1 MLDGDSL
8 AQRRETLLRRLAGRV
23 HRDVGLSIERGPAVE
38 YTPQILHRL
47 IVPGH
52 RTGVALRGHA
62 RHVLLGLGFQPD
74 REAGREEEL
83 IGSGLGDD
91 AAARGDHSPP
101 VLSYNPVSASP

>member
-74 REAGREEEL
+74 REAGRADEL
-83 IGSGLGDD
+83 IASRLADD
-91 AAARGDHSPP
+91 PAPP
-101 VLSYNPVSASP
+101 SLPGP